1 MKRLLAILLA
11 VTLILSGCGAGKD
24 GSGESTPKDNAIY
37 ESAEGTFNTQVDEKQ
52 ILLERSPANN
62 ETVTLINDELVNFL
76 NGYQFG
82 KGLAVADTRTED
94 LAAAKPVALSWKC
107 EKENTGYTVIYTTKQ
122 DFSDAVKIETSEP
135 QLELT
140 DLFVATTYYW
150 QVVTHT
156 AEGDKYSTVFCFNT
170 AETPRWLTVEGAY
183 NTRDLGGYLT
193 EDGKHRIKQG
203 LIYRGS
209 KLDEVTDKGAEKL
222 LNVYG
227 LKTDLDLRDETDY
240 GWTGLASPLGDM
252 VNYVSIKGYGYSSS
266 ISYYVEDFKKEL
278 LVFMDEANYP
288 IYAHCSAG
296 RDRGGTLMFH
306 VGALLGMSKEQLLA
320 DYEMTYM
327 SAKSYAKGDTK
338 GHDWMI
344 TFIDSFEL
352 LEGDTYAEK
361 AEKFW
366 LKNGITQEQIDTLRS
381 IMWEEVN

>member
-1 MKRLLAILLA
+1 MKLLLAILLA
-11 VTLILSGCGAGKD
+11 LMLILTGCG
-24 GSGESTPKDNAIY
+24 GEKDNAIY
-37 ESAEGTFNTQVDEKQ
+37 ESAEGTFHTQVAEKQ
-52 ILLERSPANN
+52 LLLERTPANN
-62 ETVTLINDELVNFL
+62 ETVTLINEELVQFL
-76 NGYQFG
+76 DGHVFG
-82 KGLAVADTRTED
+82 KGLAVAETRKAD
-94 LAAAKPVALSWKC
+94 LAAAKPVQLSWKC

-122 DFSDAVKIETSEP
+122 DFSNAVKVETTEP

-156 AEGDKYSTVFCFNT
+156 AEGDNYSTVFCFNT

-209 KLDEVTDKGAEKL
+209 KLEEVTDKGAQKL
-222 LNVYG
+222 LDVYG
-227 LKTDLDLRDETDY
+227 LKTDLDLRDETDT
-240 GWTGLASPLGDM
+240 GWTGLASPLGDR
-252 VNYVSIKGYGYSSS
+252 VNYISVKGIGYSSS
-266 ISYYVEDFKKEL
+266 IGSHVDQFREEL
-278 LVFMDEANYP
+278 LTFIDEANYP

-306 VGALLGMSKEQLLA
+306 VGALLGMSKEQLIA

-327 SAKSYAKGDTK
+327 SAKSYAKGDNK
-338 GHDWMI
+338 GHDWMYAFLQAYDLI
-344 TFIDSFEL
+344 
-352 LEGDTYAEK
+352 EGDTYAEK

-366 LKNGITQEQIDTLRS
+366 LKNGITQEQIDKLRS
-381 IMWEEVN
+381 IMWEDAN